1 MSQEFDLLRMNVPIG
16 LMLVSETDVRPNL
29 RKVRN
34 QASVTAANDI
44 LVVRSPIVET
54 ALGRNML
61 EEIHERLYLCR
72 DVCVI
77 RPASVGA
84 RMVGWP
90 PGLALCCLGGLEKPN
105 IILPVTTVRYVALS
119 QVQSDRSSDRS
130 GELHGHE

>member
-1 MSQEFDLLRMNVPIG
+1 MTE
-16 LMLVSETDVRPNL
+16 
-29 RKVRN
+29 VRN

-54 ALGRNML
+54 ALERKML

-90 PGLALCCLGGLEKPN
+90 PGLALCCLGGFEKPN
-105 IILPVTTVRYVALS
+105 IILPLAIVRYVALS
-119 QVQSDRSSDRS
+119 LV
-130 GELHGHE
+130 